1 MKKLLIANRGE
12 IAIRVARAAAAL
24 GIASVA
30 VFTREDASSLH
41 VMRADEAQRLPGHGV
56 RGYLDAEA
64 MIRIA
69 KASGC
74 DAVHP
79 GYGFLS
85 ENAQFA
91 RLCRESDVT
100 FVGPEID
107 QLSLFGDK
115 AQARA
120 LAQRCGV
127 ALAAGTPGVA
137 SLDEARAFFASLP
150 QGEAAIIKAIAGG
163 GGRGMRVVQ
172 NAAEIEEAYRRCQS
186 EAMSAFGNGDVYVER
201 LIRRARHIEVQIVGD
216 GQGNIS
222 HLYER
227 DCTLQRRHQKL
238 IEIAPS
244 LTLPAAV
251 RERIFAAAVSMAR
264 EVKYKSLGT
273 FEFLYEPTPPK
284 GQSDFIFMEA
294 NPRLQVEHT
303 VTEEVTGID
312 LVCTQL
318 QIADGASLPDLGLT
332 QDNIP
337 APRGFAMQ
345 LRLNMEQLTANGD
358 VVPSAGRLQVFDPP
372 SGPGIRVDTFG
383 YAGYETSASFDSLLA
398 KLIVRTPRKEP
409 LLDTGYRTLR
419 EFRIGGVATNT
430 SLLLNLLK
438 HPLVIADDIH
448 TRFVEENL
456 DQLVASV
463 DHKARFFEAAPAAA
477 TVATLDNDD
486 LVAPAGSV
494 SVRSPIHGCVVGLEV
509 SEGDIVHAG
518 DSIAI
523 MEAMKA
529 EMVVHAPESGRV
541 GRIVVTPGQT
551 VSAEAVLLFIETME
565 LEKLE
570 GVADEVIDL
579 DHLRPDLQEL
589 RARLEG
595 LTDAGRPN
603 AVAKRR
609 KLDQRTARENI
620 EDLCDDGSFVEYGGL
635 LLAAQRGRRSL
646 DELIEVSPAD
656 GTVTGTATVNA
667 ELFPDADTRC
677 VVMSYDYTVFAG
689 TQGFMAHRKMD
700 RMMELA
706 RNIRAPF
713 VLFSEG
719 GGGRPGDTDYMG
731 PSGLDLRTFRHFGL
745 MSGVAPLVGIAAG
758 RCFAGNAA
766 LLGACHVIIATE
778 DSTIGMAGPA
788 MIEAGG
794 LGSFTPEQVGP
805 AGIQTPN
812 GVIDVL
818 VKDEAA
824 AVAAAK
830 KYLGYFQGKLA
841 SWTCADQRLLRR
853 VIPENRLRVYDIRGV
868 IELLAD
874 EGSVM
879 ELRRAF
885 AKGMVT
891 AFVRVEGAPIGVIA
905 NNPIH
910 LGGAID
916 ADGADKAAR
925 FIQLCDAFDIPILSL
940 CDTPG
945 FMVGPDAEKTATV
958 RHFARM
964 FLAGASADTPF
975 LSLVVRKAYGLG
987 AQAMAGGAFS
997 TGLFSL
1003 SWPSGE
1009 LGAMGIEG
1017 AVRLAYRKELEA
1029 IEDLADRQRAFERY
1043 VAQLYADGRALN
1055 AATYMEIDDVI
1066 DPAETRS
1073 RIASALRAAPKKPTQ
1088 NSPKRPFV
1096 DSW

>member
-12 IAIRVARAAAAL
+12 IAIRIARAAASL
-24 GIASVA
+24 DIETVA
-30 VFTREDASSLH
+30 VFTPEDACSLH
-41 VMRADEAQRLPGHGV
+41 VIRADQAQQLPGQGV
-56 RGYLDAEA
+56 RGYLDAA
-64 MIRIA
+64 AVINIA
-69 KASGC
+69 TSNGC

-91 RLCRESDVT
+91 KLCRENGIT
-100 FVGPEID
+100 FVGPEIE

-120 LAQRCGV
+120 LAESCGV
-127 ALAAGTPGVA
+127 ALAAGTAGVA
-137 SLDEARAFFASLP
+137 SLDEVRDFFVSLP
-150 QGEAAIIKAIAGG
+150 QGEAVIIKAVAGG

-172 NAAEIEEAYRRCQS
+172 AADEIEEAYRRCQS
-186 EAMSAFGNGDVYVER
+186 EAMTAFGCGDVYVER

-216 GQGNIS
+216 GQGNVS
-222 HLYER
+222 HLYDR

-238 IEIAPS
+238 VEIAPS
-244 LTLPAAV
+244 LTLPLDV
-251 RERIFAAAVSMAR
+251 RDRIFAAAVSMAQD
-264 EVKYKSLGT
+264 VKYKSLGT
-273 FEFLYEPTPPK
+273 FEFLYEPNPPK
-284 GQSDFIFMEA
+284 GQPDFIFMEA

-312 LVCTQL
+312 LVATQL
-318 QIADGASLPDLGLT
+318 QIADGASLLDLGLT

-337 APRGFAMQ
+337 APNGFAMQ
-345 LRLNMEQLTANGD
+345 LRINMEQLVANGD
-358 VVPSAGRLQVFDPP
+358 VVPSAGKLQEFDPP

-383 YAGYETSASFDSLLA
+383 YAGYETNAGFDSLLA
-398 KLIVRTPRKEP
+398 KLIVRVPRKEK
-409 LLDTGYRTLR
+409 LLETGYRTLR
-419 EFRIGGVATNT
+419 EFRIGGVATNIP
-430 SLLLNLLK
+430 LLLNLLK
-438 HPLVIADDIH
+438 HPTVITDEIH
-448 TRFVEENL
+448 TRFVEENIE
-456 DQLVASV
+456 QLVASV
-463 DHKARFFEAAPAAA
+463 DHKARFFEPAAA
-477 TVATLDNDD
+477 AVTSGTLAADD
-486 LVAPAGSV
+486 PVVPAGMV
-494 SVRSPIHGCVVGLEV
+494 AVRSPVHGCLVGFDV

-518 DSIAI
+518 DSIAV

-551 VSAEAVLLFIETME
+551 VSSDAVLLFIEVME
-565 LEKLE
+565 LEKPE
-570 GVADEVIDL
+570 DVADEAVDL
-579 DHLRPDLQEL
+579 DHLRPNLEEL
-589 RARLEG
+589 LERRARL
-595 LTDAGRPN
+595 TDAARPK
-603 AVAKRR
+603 AVARR
-609 KLDQRTARENI
+609 RRLGQRTARENI
-620 EDLCDDGSFVEYGGL
+620 DDLCDEGSFVEYGGL

-646 DELIEVSPAD
+646 DELIELSPAD
-656 GTVTGTATVNA
+656 GTVTGTATINA
-667 ELFPDADTRC
+667 GLFPDADTRC

-689 TQGFMAHRKMD
+689 TQGFLAHRKMD

-731 PSGLDLRTFRHFGL
+731 PSGLDLQTFRHFGL

-805 AGIQTPN
+805 VAIQGPN

-830 KYLGYFQGKLA
+830 KYLGYFQGNLA

-853 VIPENRLRVYDIRGV
+853 AIPENRLRVYDIRDV

-879 ELRRAF
+879 ELRQLF

-891 AFVRVEGAPIGVIA
+891 AFVRVEGVPMGVIA
-905 NNPIH
+905 NNPVH

-925 FIQLCDAFDIPILSL
+925 FIQLCDAFNIPILSL

-945 FMVGPDAEKTATV
+945 FMVGPHAEKTATV

-964 FLAGASADTPF
+964 FLVGASTDVPF

-987 AQAMAGGAFS
+987 AQAMAGGAFL

-1009 LGAMGIEG
+1009 LGSMGIEG
-1017 AVRLAYRKELEA
+1017 AVRLAYRKELAA
-1029 IEDLADRQRAFERY
+1029 IEDIAERQREFERH
-1043 VAQLYADGRALN
+1043 VSQLYADGRALN
-1055 AATYMEIDDVI
+1055 AATYLEVDDVI

-1073 RIASALRAAPKKPTQ
+1073 RIVSALRAAPKKSTR